1 MLKSLLN
8 TLLFVSIYTVS
19 FAQNIGLHTIT
30 PQAPVHLAN
39 SGQVQTPGG
48 FVLLGHPDEGHL
60 ELDFNIIQSNYGASP
75 LDLMLQPY
83 GGQVGINTINPDAQ
97 LHVASSG
104 SVNTPGGLVLLGS
117 RDEGHLEM
125 DFNIIQSMYGPSSTL
140 DLLLQPNG
148 GKLGVN
154 TTLPVSLMHIAAP
167 GITNT
172 TNGLLKIGSHA
183 NGNLELDYDIIQA
196 RSGASNYNTLRLQPN
211 GGNVN
216 AGGSVLFV
224 DATNDRVGINDLTP
238 SHALDVNGSIDVLDF
253 IFHKGETDTYL
264 GFLTDRIR
272 GVAGGTQFIDFANT
286 TQDYITLGNGND
298 IDVTVNNGMF
308 LHGLNKQM
316 AIGTAFN
323 TPTSRLHVKST
334 AGESAFQVTSGTTR
348 MIEVNASKDIVLG
361 SHIDPDEPF
370 VRSYIPMEIYPLGN
384 NYSAALVIDG
394 IDIGGT
400 PADITGGCINVGD
413 FGDIIMMDGD
423 EIQAYDTD
431 ANVYNPLRLN
441 PRGGD
446 IVFGTEGVPFAVGVG
461 KNDPATDLHVRHY
474 GPSDNYYN
482 GIRLENSD
490 GDSWRAAIKSNGDYE
505 MYVNNGETPKAV
517 LSYVTGD
524 WSSPSDR
531 RFKKDITSLS
541 GVLNK
546 IAQLRP
552 VTYHMQEQ
560 AATDPLIH
568 GFIAQEVQ
576 EVFPE
581 MVTNIGDKL
590 GLQYG
595 QFSVI
600 AIQAVK
606 ELKAENDQLRNTIS
620 AMEERLAKLESLST
634 SR

>member
-1 MLKSLLN
+1 MVKSLFS
-8 TLLFVSIYTVS
+8 TLLFASICS
-19 FAQNIGLHTIT
+19 LSLAQNIGLHTIN

-48 FVLLGHPDEGHL
+48 FVLLGHPDEAHL

-75 LDLMLQPY
+75 LDLMIQPY
-83 GGQVGINTINPDAQ
+83 GGEVGINTSNPDAI

-125 DFNIIQSMYGPSSTL
+125 DFNIIQARYGPSSTL
-140 DLLLQPNG
+140 DLLLQPDG

-154 TTLPVSLMHIAAP
+154 TSLPVSLVHIAAP

-216 AGGSVLFV
+216 AGGSVFFV
-224 DATNDRVGINDLTP
+224 DAVNDRVGINDITP

-253 IFHKGETDTYL
+253 IFHKGETDTYF
-264 GFLTDRIR
+264 GFLNDRLR
-272 GVAGGTQFIDFANT
+272 GVAGGIQFIDFANS
-286 TQDYITLGNGND
+286 TQDYITFGNGSD
-298 IDVTVNNGMF
+298 IDVNVNSGMF
-308 LHGLNKQM
+308 LHGANKQIG
-316 AIGTAFN
+316 IGTAFN
-323 TPTSRLHVKST
+323 APTSRLHVKSND
-334 AGESAFQVTSGTTR
+334 AESAFQVTSGTIK
-348 MIEVNASKDIVLG
+348 MIEVEADRDISLG
-361 SHIDPDEPF
+361 SFFDPEEPF
-370 VRSYIPMEIYPLGN
+370 LRSNIPMEIYPLGN

-394 IDIGGT
+394 LPISGT
-400 PADITGGCINVGD
+400 PSDITGGCINVGD

-431 ANVYNPLRLN
+431 ANIYNPLRLN

-461 KNDPATDLHVRHY
+461 KDDPATDLHVRHY
-474 GPSDNYYN
+474 GPSSNYYN
-482 GIRLENSD
+482 GIRLENGD

-524 WSSPSDR
+524 WSSPSDM
-531 RFKKDITSLS
+531 RFKKDINTLS
-541 GVLNK
+541 GVLDK
-546 IAQLRP
+546 VDQLRP

-560 AATDPLIH
+560 ASTDPLIH

-576 EVFPE
+576 AIFPE
-581 MVTNIGDKL
+581 LVTDIGDKL

-606 ELKAENDQLRNTIS
+606 ELKAENDLLRNTIS
-620 AMEERLAKLESLST
+620 AMEERLAKLESQSV